1 MPHEVGQ
8 ASLVWLVLAED
19 WSIFILGRP
28 VLKGLQLLSNAGD
41 RYEWDLLKNV
51 LKVIVGL
58 VHVKFEELCI
68 NIGQVNRLHL
78 TWWSTWVSISIIKAE
93 GTNSTY
99 LLVLCIISRFY
110 LPWIVRNIEQ
120 LYSGRNSEFMWEYLQ
135 SLQSYW
141 SLELQYQL
149 LRIGAE
155 FLWAPALASTS
166 SLVLNDV
173 LIVYLNARSWAT
185 RVLWTGRDDSI
196 PQPCQTSS
204 QLWLASFPCLL
215 RAFIIMLFLR
225 GKRASIHQG
234 LTRSCQWWQLASSC

>member
-1 MPHEVGQ
+1 MFHEYRQ

-19 WSIFILGRP
+19 RRIFILGCR
-28 VLKGLQLLSNAGD
+28 VLKGLQLLSYAGD
-41 RYEWDLLKNV
+41 RYERDLLKNV
-51 LKVIVGL
+51 LKVIIRL
-58 VHVKFEELCI
+58 VHVKLDELCV

-78 TWWSTWVSISIIKAE
+78 TWWSTWVSISIIKAK

-99 LLVLCIISRFY
+99 LLVLSIIGRFC
-110 LPWIVRNIEQ
+110 LPWIARNIEQ
-120 LYSGRNSEFMWEYLQ
+120 LYSGRNSEFMREYLQ

-141 SLELQYQL
+141 GLELQYQL

-173 LIVYLNARSWAT
+173 LIVYLNARSWGT

-196 PQPCQTSS
+196 P
-204 QLWLASFPCLL
+204 
-215 RAFIIMLFLR
+215 
-225 GKRASIHQG
+225 
-234 LTRSCQWWQLASSC
+234 